1 MSTATAIVPHVE
13 AAKRLLRELEQNATA
28 AIDTLAHEGGS
39 ELLAAVEERGALLNE
54 LREVADALAHER
66 ASGNV
71 SGHDGDEVTSTLLAE
86 VAAAAAAAL
95 ETHEQLVSRTR
106 LERDRLAAALHRA
119 KQPDTVADVYA
130 AATGDPRPRTLS
142 VTG

>member
-1 MSTATAIVPHVE
+1 MSAAIAIVPHVE
-13 AAKRLLRELEQNATA
+13 AAKRLLRELGQNATA
-28 AIDTLAHEGGS
+28 AIDTLARDGGA
-39 ELLAAVEERGALLNE
+39 ELLAAVEQRGALLNE

-66 ASGNV
+66 ASGSA
-71 SGHDGDEVTSTLLAE
+71 SGHDADRVTSTLLAD